1 MAAVTDAISSLSP
14 HSLGAVGPFAAFGL
28 WAQMLLNDKSNRRLS
43 HMGNNSVVKPNRGI
57 GCFSGL
63 SYCEGTA
70 YRLLASLEW
79 VDVARR

>member
-1 MAAVTDAISSLSP
+1 
-14 HSLGAVGPFAAFGL
+14 
-28 WAQMLLNDKSNRRLS
+28 MLLNKKSNRRLS
-43 HMGNNSVVKPNRGI
+43 HMRCLGVNNSVVKGNRGI

-70 YRLLASLEW
+70 YRLLAFLEL